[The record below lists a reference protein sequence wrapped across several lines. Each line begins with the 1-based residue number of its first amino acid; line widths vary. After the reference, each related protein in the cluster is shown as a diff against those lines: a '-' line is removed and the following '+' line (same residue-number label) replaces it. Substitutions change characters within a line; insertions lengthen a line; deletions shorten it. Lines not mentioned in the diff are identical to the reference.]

1 MASQAKRRRGM
12 RLAIVVPICEDHDMA
27 SDPKTVAFIVDQL
40 AAAGEVSAKPMFGE
54 YGVYCDGR
62 MVALICDEQLF
73 VKPTPGGRAF
83 AGAIDEAPPYP
94 GAKPCLLV
102 DADRWDDA
110 DWLAELVRISTA
122 ELPMPKPKKPKSKKV

>member
-1 MASQAKRRRGM
+1 M
-12 RLAIVVPICEDHDMA
+12 RAPICKDRPMA
-27 SDPKTVAFIVDQL
+27 SDRNTVVFIVDQL
-40 AAAGEVSAKPMFGE
+40 AGAGDVSAKPMFGE

-62 MVALICDEQLF
+62 MVAMVCDDQLF

-83 AGAIDEAPPYP
+83 AGAIDEASPYP

-122 ELPMPKPKKPKSKKV
+122 ELPMPKPKKPKAKKV

>member
-1 MASQAKRRRGM
+1 M
-12 RLAIVVPICEDHDMA
+12 RLAIGAPICQHRQMA
-27 SDPKTVAFIVDQL
+27 SDRKTVAFIVDQL

-54 YGVYCDGR
+54 YGLYCDGK
-62 MVALICDEQLF
+62 MVGLICDDQLF
-73 VKPTPGGRAF
+73 VKPTAGGRAF

-110 DWLAELVRISTA
+110 EWLADLVRISTA
-122 ELPMPKPKKPKSKKV
+122 ELPVPKPKKAKATKV

>member
-1 MASQAKRRRGM
+1 
-12 RLAIVVPICEDHDMA
+12 MA

-40 AAAGEVSAKPMFGE
+40 AAAGDVSAKPMFGE

-62 MVALICDEQLF
+62 MVAMICDDQLF
-73 VKPTPGGRAF
+73 VKPTAGGRAF

-102 DADRWDDA
+102 DAHRWDDA
-110 DWLAELVRISTA
+110 EWMAELVRISAA
-122 ELPMPKPKKPKSKKV
+122 ELPLPKPKKPKAKKV